1 VLNKVNKYTFR
12 DYGIQL
18 TESIT
23 ISGLALKLFI
33 SKFYKE
39 NLPYINKASVYRDIK
54 KAYYGGITEVY
65 KPFGE
70 NLYLYDVNSLYPYV
84 AYNEMPGLY
93 CIKENL
99 LHKEVSVKDY
109 FGFYYCN
116 IEAPLS
122 DYIGL
127 LPVKDTSGMI
137 LPVGK

>member
-54 KAYYGGITEVY
+54 KAYYGVITSY
-65 KPFGE
+65 A
-70 NLYLYDVNSLYPYV
+70 LYI
-84 AYNEMPGLY
+84 NEM
-93 CIKENL
+93 
-99 LHKEVSVKDY
+99 VD
-109 FGFYYCN
+109 
-116 IEAPLS
+116 
-122 DYIGL
+122 
-127 LPVKDTSGMI
+127 I
-137 LPVGK
+137 LVRN